1 MSDKESQDEEICALK
16 SIYIENDLLEYD
28 GDSKKGVFCVKVN
41 STSNKFEL
49 DFGRYKFKILN

>member
-28 GDSKKGVFCVKVN
+28 PVDKKGEFCIKVS
-41 STSNKFEL
+41 STNCQFEL
-49 DFGRYKFKILN
+49 DFGKYVEIR